1 MFAGLKLGAV
11 EDLSFKSKDGTAIRG
26 LMVKPPDYEPGEK
39 YPTLLWIHGGPNM
52 QDDHSLTFGLYPL
65 QLERQLFA
73 ARGYV
78 VLAVNYR
85 GGSGFGA
92 AFTRSIFAD
101 WGAKEVDDLLAG
113 ADEAVRMGVAD
124 PDRLGI
130 GGWSYGGILTNYT
143 TAADGRFK
151 AAVSGAGSSNQI
163 AMYGVDQYTMQYDN
177 ELGPPWR
184 APEAWAKVS
193 TPFLRADRIHTP
205 TLFMGGEKD
214 FNVPISGSEQMYQAL
229 RTLGVPTQL
238 VVYPGQYHLL
248 TKPSYI
254 RDRLERTMAW
264 FDAYLKAPQK

>member
-1 MFAGLKLGAV
+1 
-11 EDLSFKSKDGTAIRG
+11 
-26 LMVKPPDYEPGEK
+26 MVKPPDYEPGEK
-39 YPTLLWIHGGPNM
+39 YPDALWIHGGPNM
-52 QDDHSLTFGLYPL
+52 QDDHSTFGLYPL

-73 ARGYV
+73 ARV
-78 VLAVNYR
+78 MSSWRSTTAAEAVLER
-85 GGSGFGA
+85 L
-92 AFTRSIFAD
+92 FTRSIFAD

-143 TAADGRFK
+143 IAADGRFK
-151 AAVSGAGSSNQI
+151 AAVRRSRKLEPNRGCTASTSTRCNTTTSRAAVARPGSLGE
-163 AMYGVDQYTMQYDN
+163 GVHPVPC
-177 ELGPPWR
+177 GPTG
-184 APEAWAKVS
+184 S
-193 TPFLRADRIHTP
+193 TRPP
-205 TLFMGGEKD
+205 CSWGEKD

>member
-1 MFAGLKLGAV
+1 
-11 EDLSFKSKDGTAIRG
+11 
-26 LMVKPPDYEPGEK
+26 
-39 YPTLLWIHGGPNM
+39 
-52 QDDHSLTFGLYPL
+52 
-65 QLERQLFA
+65 
-73 ARGYV
+73 
-78 VLAVNYR
+78 LAVNYR

-113 ADEAVRMGVAD
+113 ADEAVRLGVAD

-143 TAADGRFK
+143 IAADGRFK

-184 APEAWAKVS
+184 DPAAWAKVS
-193 TPFLRADRIHTP
+193 YPFLRADRIRTP

-229 RTLGVPTQL
+229 RTLGADQAKLHPRPAGADHGL
-238 VVYPGQYHLL
+238 VRRALESPAKIEPASRGASFPAGGGQNRAKAAAASKA
-248 TKPSYI
+248 KP
-254 RDRLERTMAW
+254 
-264 FDAYLKAPQK
+264 